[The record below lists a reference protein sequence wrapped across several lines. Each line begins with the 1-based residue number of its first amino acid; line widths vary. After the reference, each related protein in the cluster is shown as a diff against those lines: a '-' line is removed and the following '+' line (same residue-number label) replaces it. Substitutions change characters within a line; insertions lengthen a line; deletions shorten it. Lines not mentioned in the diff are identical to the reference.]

1 MRALKFCALRVCSR
15 GGKGQASKPD
25 FDACLASTAQ
35 HSTAQHSTA
44 QHSAAQ
50 CSAVQCTRLV
60 ASASNESSMT
70 EIRYAFR
77 QYEYYLTWV

>member
-1 MRALKFCALRVCSR
+1 MQCTALHYTAL
-15 GGKGQASKPD
+15 
-25 FDACLASTAQ
+25 
-35 HSTAQHSTA
+35 
-44 QHSAAQ
+44 
-50 CSAVQCTRLV
+50 QCTRLV